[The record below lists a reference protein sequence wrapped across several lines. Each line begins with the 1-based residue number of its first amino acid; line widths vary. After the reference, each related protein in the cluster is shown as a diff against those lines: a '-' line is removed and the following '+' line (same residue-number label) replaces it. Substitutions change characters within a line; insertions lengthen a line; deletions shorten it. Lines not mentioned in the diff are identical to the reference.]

1 MSILKRLEEKSIR
14 TQFFF
19 RAYRFLRK
27 KVFHKKMSKKELEND
42 RQQYIAQNTDARFAI
57 SKKFDYI
64 CRDDKYANNGG
75 DVEMLQDYF
84 IQDIW
89 GARKVSKNK
98 PSHHYDVGSSVAGF
112 IAHLLGSNQRVTLID
127 IRPLQSLN
135 TNFLNSGGGHNI
147 LTSRCD

>member
-1 MSILKRLEEKSIR
+1 M
-14 TQFFF
+14 
-19 RAYRFLRK
+19 
-27 KVFHKKMSKKELEND
+27 FHKKISKKELEND
-42 RQQYIAQNTDARFAI
+42 RQQYIAQNIDARFAI

-98 PSHHYDVGSSVAGF
+98 PSHHYDVGISVAGF
-112 IAHLLGSNQRVTLID
+112 IAHLLGSKSTYYTHRYSSITE
-127 IRPLQSLN
+127 LN
-135 TNFLNSGGGHNI
+135 TNFLNSGGGGHNI